1 MIKFMNFMN
10 QWEFMHVWM
19 KFPKIRSY
27 MHEFPFVHK
36 IHKFDHGDDLVI
48 MAMTGCWSCM
58 KISFMAVFM
67 TPKQCA
73 SPCLSRW
80 PHSILVGAI
89 PICQFEI
96 VTDLEGWS
104 RKRSTRMEGSRIADQ
119 DDEGIFLTAAPMWM
133 SWTFLE
139 AKARSERLVRNGAAR
154 KERLVEGGVD

>member
-67 TPKQCA
+67 TSNCDTYSARIGTILLLWRSTVLFRRYRELAKR
-73 SPCLSRW
+73 SPLCGKKRKCPCWSTAGGTSSFSTADCHLSTKGDGLSR
-80 PHSILVGAI
+80 G
-89 PICQFEI
+89 E
-96 VTDLEGWS
+96 
-104 RKRSTRMEGSRIADQ
+104 RKRWALQLHEKKW
-119 DDEGIFLTAAPMWM
+119 LPW
-133 SWTFLE
+133 
-139 AKARSERLVRNGAAR
+139 
-154 KERLVEGGVD
+154 